1 MMPSLPKGLSKV
13 HPFHR
18 EHPGRGRTNILSHQI
33 GCDCNA
39 WCKPRRNRWGDM
51 SVILWRGKS
60 GNELKWVWLGIIWI
74 RCPAFSITLNS
85 DQDVA
90 PALRCSPESGM
101 ADWGSSRLLDP
112 TAQPKLRNNTTHHV
126 PGFSSCR
133 SLFWYMNVYNS
144 YSSLS
149 STFKTVY
156 LNLCNHAGFLVMHVA
171 HFDSRM
177 CPWLNQN

>member
-101 ADWGSSRLLDP
+101 CWLGQQQTSRS
-112 TAQPKLRNNTTHHV
+112 N
-126 PGFSSCR
+126 
-133 SLFWYMNVYNS
+133 
-144 YSSLS
+144 S
-149 STFKTVY
+149 STKAKEQHHPPRSWIFILPLPVLIY
-156 LNLCNHAGFLVMHVA
+156 ECLQQLLQLIY
-171 HFDSRM
+171 HF
-177 CPWLNQN
+177 